1 METKSKL
8 MSWLLDPVGWFDLLV
23 RGAIAFGLFSAYIV
37 ASSYLTGS
45 SIVVMQQE
53 LPQKRSR

>member
-23 RGAIAFGLFSAYIV
+23 RGAIAFGLFSGYIV
-37 ASSYLTGS
+37 VSSYLTGS

-53 LPQKRSR
+53 PQPRSKR

>member
-23 RGAIAFGLFSAYIV
+23 RGAIAFGLFSGYIV

-53 LPQKRSR
+53 GTVKGKR